1 MRLLKKTPQAK
12 AKTEVK
18 PPAIKTAK
26 KSNEDE
32 IAIAIGTAIFLYTQQ
47 QFTEKQD
54 LKMTIKG
61 TDRPYTPWSQKIYM
75 MRKWPR

>member
-1 MRLLKKTPQAK
+1 MKLLKKKPQAK
-12 AKTEVK
+12 IKTEVK
-18 PPAIKTAK
+18 PPAVKPTK

-32 IAIAIGTAIFLYTQQ
+32 IAIAIATAIFLYTQQ
-47 QFTEKQD
+47 QFDDRQD
-54 LKMTIKG
+54 LKMTIKR

>member
-1 MRLLKKTPQAK
+1 MRLLKKIPKVK

-18 PPAIKTAK
+18 PPAVKTAK
-26 KSNEDE
+26 KSNEEE
-32 IAIAIGTAIFLYTQQ
+32 IATAIATAIYLYTQQ
-47 QFTEKQD
+47 QFTDKQD
-54 LKMTIKG
+54 LKMTIKR

>member
-1 MRLLKKTPQAK
+1 MRLLKKIPKVK
-12 AKTEVK
+12 AKTEAK
-18 PPAIKTAK
+18 PPALKTAK

-32 IAIAIGTAIFLYTQQ
+32 IATAIATAIYLYTQQ
-47 QFTEKQD
+47 QFNDKQD
-54 LKMTIKG
+54 LKMTIKR